1 MLNLL
6 KIWKICVKGRSRKI
20 RGKEV
25 RQMKNE
31 NIKRY
36 IREHFL
42 SSEMKPQFAILVKG
56 DWGCGKTFLVRDLIL
71 KDISDDKRDEN
82 DKRNKSVMY
91 LSLYGLSDTSQISKK
106 IFELQHPIL
115 TSKAAKF
122 VLSLTK
128 AVTKNAIG
136 VDLNQDGSTDL
147 SFDLT
152 VPDLSIEIEG
162 VKTQKIIVVDDLERC
177 SIPMSEVLGFFSEA
191 IIEKSLPVIFIGD
204 TKKLTEDTKFQK
216 IKEKVI
222 GMEFEVEPDI
232 EEAVKSFVK
241 ELSLTDYSDIFEK
254 TASEVL
260 RNLNYNNLRSVRQA
274 FFGINQV
281 LIILKKEFTEELD
294 KNILIELIRFYLV
307 IFIQRSEGSLDSQ
320 EVEKAIEAYSSEYKT
335 LEKYKETHKNE
346 SYIFLGLSANV
357 AFGKLFEKFIF
368 KGSYDEREIVDEYQ
382 RCITPPAEKDS
393 YQKLLY
399 SWIELSDEEFN
410 KCFKEVDL
418 QIENNKILR
427 QEYILEIASLYF
439 KLADCKVIDCSVK
452 KVKNKFIDYIE
463 RNKESITPYDYDYD
477 LYFISVEKKYSK
489 EYKEIKDLL
498 RKINGSLQ
506 AKKIKY
512 QWRSLIDDLPE
523 NTDAFISFIM
533 NSSSELP
540 LFLDV
545 DIRKFA
551 MQLQKIPFNE
561 QKNVL
566 KAFEYKY
573 TNFQN
578 GDIKESDIKRFEEF
592 VNQLSESIGEFKM
605 SPGNLRKDIIA
616 KQYNALLD
624 EIKKDIR

>member
-1 MLNLL
+1 
-6 KIWKICVKGRSRKI
+6 
-20 RGKEV
+20 
-25 RQMKNE
+25 MKNE

-36 IREHFL
+36 IQDHFL
-42 SSEMKPQFAILVKG
+42 SSKMKPEFAVLIKG

-71 KDISDDKRDEN
+71 KDKFGQDYDAN
-82 DKRNKSVMY
+82 VMY
-91 LSLYGLSDTSQISKK
+91 LSLYGLSDISQISKK
-106 IFELQHPIL
+106 IFELQHPLL

-122 VLSLTK
+122 ALSLTK
-128 AVTKNAIG
+128 AITKNAIG

-241 ELSLTDYSDIFEK
+241 ELSLIDYSDIFEK

-281 LIILKKEFTEELD
+281 LIILKKKFGKELD
-294 KNILIELIRFYLV
+294 EDILIELIRFYLV

-335 LEKYKETHKNE
+335 LKKYKETHENK
-346 SYIFLGLSANV
+346 SYIFLGFSVNV

-368 KGSYDEREIVDEYQ
+368 KGSYDEREIVEEYQ
-382 RCITPPAEKDS
+382 RCIAPPAEKDS

-399 SWIELSDEEFN
+399 SWIELSDKEFN
-410 KCFKEVDL
+410 KCFKEVNS
-418 QIENNKILR
+418 QIENNAILR
-427 QEYILEIASLYF
+427 QENILEIASLYF
-439 KLADCKVIDCSVK
+439 ELADCEVIDCSVEE
-452 KVKNKFIDYIE
+452 VKNKFIDYIE
-463 RNKESITPYDYDYD
+463 RNKDNITPYDYDYD
-477 LYFISVEKKYSK
+477 LYPISVEKKCSK
-489 EYKEIKDLL
+489 EYKELKDLL
-498 RKINGSLQ
+498 RKINGPLW
-506 AKKIKY
+506 AKEIKN
-512 QWRSLIDDLPE
+512 QWRGLIDDLPE

-540 LFLDV
+540 LFFDV

-551 MQLQKIPFNE
+551 TKLQKIPFNE
-561 QKNVL
+561 QKKVL

-578 GDIKESDIKRFEEF
+578 GEIKESDIKRFEEF

-605 SPGNLRKDIIA
+605 SPSNLRKDIIA

-624 EIKKDIR
+624 EIKKGIR